1 MENFGSIR
9 KASFKIPSKIYIF
22 GWIFFDDKDRP
33 QVKVMYGKELRSTVL
48 THSII
53 ISQCHHI
60 IAQLQHE
67 LEAN

>member
-1 MENFGSIR
+1 
-9 KASFKIPSKIYIF
+9 
-22 GWIFFDDKDRP
+22 
-33 QVKVMYGKELRSTVL
+33 MYGKELRSTVL